1 MSTKKIVLTVAAV
14 VFVLGLL
21 AALFVGGIAAFA
33 IYQVG
38 NSEAAVRAQ
47 EFLRGSEKLKTDI
60 GEVRDFGSI
69 VTGNVSFQNN
79 NGEATLRLKVIGERK
94 TVNASVDLVYTNGR
108 AWRVNGAS
116 YVNTM
121 GQVIDLLD
129 PYDSKVSTPV
139 LIA

>member
-1 MSTKKIVLTVAAV
+1 MSTKKIVLAVAAV

-33 IYQVG
+33 IYTVG
-38 NSEAAVRAQ
+38 NSEATARAQ
-47 EFLRGSEKLKTDI
+47 AFLRGSEKLKTDI

-79 NGEATLRLKVIGERK
+79 NGEATLHLKVIGERK